1 MGLTDQ
7 GFVRLTYDDI
17 LNLKIKRAKELFGED
32 IDTSDQSVLGKFI
45 RISAYDQAI
54 AEEEIEAVYFARFPD
69 TASGQSLDRLLV
81 FTGLTRNPAEPATY
95 SVKATGAAGHT
106 IPAGFLVGTESGLTY
121 YTVQEATIGEDG
133 TCLLTVSCTQSG
145 SLGNVVAGSIDRVV
159 NPDASVTSVKGQ
171 ERLSAGRDVESD
183 KDLRARLKAAIAGSG
198 SCNENALRS
207 ALLRVPTVQFAAVVT
222 NDSDSTD
229 SDGRPAHSFECFV
242 LGGNDYRQ
250 EIGEAIYDKRPI
262 GIQTVG
268 DESVTVKDGSGA
280 DKTVKFSFAPNT
292 AITVKVKI
300 KTSAA
305 YPSDG
310 DDLVSEN
317 VTGYINGLGIGN
329 SLVLSSLYGHIYS
342 VQGVQ
347 EVVSLQLSTDGGTSY
362 STNNVTVPSYG
373 VAVCADVI
381 VEVES

>member
-17 LNLKIKRAKELFGED
+17 LNLKIKRARELFGED

-45 RISAYDQAI
+45 RICAYDQAI

-81 FTGLTRNPAEPATY
+81 FTGITRNPAEPAEY
-95 SVKATGAAGHT
+95 SVKATGTAGHT
-106 IPAGFLVGTESGLTY
+106 IPAGFLVGTESGITY
-121 YTVQEATIGEDG
+121 YTVQEATIGEGG
-133 TCLLTVSCTQSG
+133 TCTLKVSCTQSG

-159 NPDASVTSVKGQ
+159 NPDASVTSVQGL

-198 SCNENALRS
+198 SCNENALRAS
-207 ALLRVPTVQFAAVVT
+207 LLRVPTVQFAAVVT
-222 NDSDSTD
+222 NDTD
-229 SDGRPAHSFECFV
+229 SADSAGRPAHSFECYV

-250 EIGEAIYDKRPI
+250 EIGEAIYDKRPV

-268 DESVTVKDGSGA
+268 DESVTVKDGSGN
-280 DKTVKFSFAPNT
+280 DTTVKFSFAPNVSV
-292 AITVKVKI
+292 TVKVKI

-317 VTGYINGLGIGN
+317 VTGCINGLGIGN

-347 EVVSLQLSTDGGTSY
+347 EVTSLQLSTDGGTSY
-362 STNNVTVPSYG
+362 STDNVTVPSYG
-373 VAVCADVI
+373 VAVCANVI
-381 VEVES
+381 VEVEA